1 MDDKKEGMNNTA
13 PQAVVDTAKGAKELA
28 GNTLSGAVS
37 GLTRKQPTRKRQK
50 SKSVSGPTKRGSS
63 KRRTSTSATAK
74 RGSPKRRSA
83 STAAK
88 KTATKRP
95 QSKAVKVG
103 RAPSAKSRRTP
114 AKADEL
120 SSVWPPANELLEKI
134 ALAEAEKA
142 TDAAHKHAQAEAEK
156 SDQLSKTLGI
166 SDEEVMKSAAALV
179 EQAVRAG
186 LTEVQVYRFP
196 NTLCTDHGRAIN
208 QQEPGWEDTL
218 TGVPKQ
224 LYQFWHKSLR
234 PRGYKLRAQIVDFPG
249 GLPGDVSMTL
259 KWG

>member
-1 MDDKKEGMNNTA
+1 
-13 PQAVVDTAKGAKELA
+13 
-28 GNTLSGAVS
+28 
-37 GLTRKQPTRKRQK
+37 
-50 SKSVSGPTKRGSS
+50 
-63 KRRTSTSATAK
+63 
-74 RGSPKRRSA
+74 
-83 STAAK
+83 
-88 KTATKRP
+88 
-95 QSKAVKVG
+95 
-103 RAPSAKSRRTP
+103 
-114 AKADEL
+114 
-120 SSVWPPANELLEKI
+120 LEKI
-134 ALAEAEKA
+134 AIAEAEKA